1 MSFLFVVVGR
11 IANRCGYQSFAASG
25 NLLFQRKLITQRR
38 SPALLTH
45 HRRCS
50 SLLYPVVQQALVNPN
65 EICPN
70 RVFQQTQRSVGNHSL
85 RLELSFSS
93 VLHFT
98 GNRCEIARQFER
110 VVAWR
115 ESLKYK
121 HTVKPNGLRKSVAW
135 EVT

>member
-1 MSFLFVVVGR
+1 MWLSIIRSKWESALPTEINNPATQSGSADPSSALFLPAVPGSTT
-11 IANRCGYQSFAASG
+11 GAS
-25 NLLFQRKLITQRR
+25 QPKMK
-38 SPALLTH
+38 S
-45 HRRCS
+45 
-50 SLLYPVVQQALVNPN
+50 V
-65 EICPN
+65 PN